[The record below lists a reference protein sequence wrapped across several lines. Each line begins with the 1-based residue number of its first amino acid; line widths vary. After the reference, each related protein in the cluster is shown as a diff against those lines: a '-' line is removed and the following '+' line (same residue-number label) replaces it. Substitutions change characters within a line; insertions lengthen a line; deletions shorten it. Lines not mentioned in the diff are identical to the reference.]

1 MAGWVGR
8 DPSPPRQAL
17 PGRPAPIYT
26 QGNFERVVQAVKM
39 KSVTARGG
47 RLEQLRTLAGVL
59 AASIDCC
66 EDERAL
72 PALAKQYR
80 ETIREIEEIEGG
92 ESNGDEIGEI
102 LTARQAD
109 GKPGAVR
116 KGRAAVPEQ

>member
-26 QGNFERVVQAVKM
+26 QGNFERAVQTVKM

-47 RLEQLRTLAGVL
+47 RLKQLQTLAGVL
-59 AASIDCC
+59 AASIDSC
-66 EDERAL
+66 EDDRAL

-80 ETIREIEEIEGG
+80 ETIREIEEIEGA
-92 ESNGDEIGEI
+92 EHRGDEIGALI
-102 LTARQAD
+102 AQRQTD

-116 KGRAAVPEQ
+116 PDRSAV

>member
-1 MAGWVGR
+1 M
-8 DPSPPRQAL
+8 
-17 PGRPAPIYT
+17 
-26 QGNFERVVQAVKM
+26 KM

-80 ETIREIEEIEGG
+80 ETIQEIEEIEGG
-92 ESNGDEIGEI
+92 ENNGDEIGEI